1 MTERAPRAGEAPA
14 RGWFIT
20 FEGIDGC
27 GKTTQMRRLARR
39 LREEGYQVEETIEP
53 GGTRIGK
60 QIRRILL
67 DTANQE
73 ISPATELLLYF
84 ASRAQNVSQRIRPA
98 LAAGKIVLSDRYTDS
113 TMVYQGFARGLGEEV
128 VAALE
133 RIACR
138 GLKPDLTIYL
148 DIDLETGLARARARN
163 DSREGREAAETRMDE
178 QSREFYQRVREGY
191 RRLAGREPG
200 RFRVIDGR
208 RDADAVAADVWAAVE
223 EWLGGRQRV

>member
-163 DSREGREAAETRMDE
+163 DSRQGREAAETRMDE